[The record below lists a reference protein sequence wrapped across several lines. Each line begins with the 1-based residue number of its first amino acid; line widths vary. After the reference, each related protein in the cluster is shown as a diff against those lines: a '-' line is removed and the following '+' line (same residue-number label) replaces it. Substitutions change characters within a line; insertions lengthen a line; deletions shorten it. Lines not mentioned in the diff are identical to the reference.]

1 MLYRNLD
8 EVTAMNAYQL
18 GALIDVSPENDEG
31 KAFLLGIRDAV
42 IEATTEYDPED
53 WVREIVEDYAG
64 RASEIADG
72 APSVYTWRKWQQFI
86 GVAGWQEDITD
97 YGMSHDTDGYAGA
110 MDAGASVAL
119 FAMARRLVSALAE
132 EVAPSD
138 DDDDPVVFLPVNNDG
153 YPAGADGGN
162 MTPAEAAKYHAANDR
177 VVFGHID

>member
-8 EVTAMNAYQL
+8 EVTAMNSHQL
-18 GALIDVSPENDEG
+18 GALIGVSPENDEAE
-31 KAFLLGIRDAV
+31 AFLLDIRDSV

-53 WVREIVEDYAG
+53 WDREMVEDYAG
-64 RASEIADG
+64 RATEIADG
-72 APSVYTWRKWQQFI
+72 APNVYTWRKWQQFI
-86 GVAGWQEDITD
+86 GVAGWQEDISG
-97 YGMSHDTDGYAGA
+97 YGMPDDADGYHGL